1 MTQNILLIV
10 LLFLLGAEHI
20 TQGYTIREARSAETD
35 QTFQTERPDEN
46 SVENSFISSA
56 TRAEFER
63 EALNETKLFLNTLF
77 RSQIDYFSKVKV
89 LLPATGK
96 RVSDIDKYIE
106 RLEKAILADSVQEKD
121 KMWRDTFIEFSES
134 AFLLNVEKD
143 TGVSNSRYLEI
154 LNDAGLEETTKKFLA
169 DVSIYFWKMAKASG
183 KAVEST
189 IDERIEKWKRE

>member
-1 MTQNILLIV
+1 M
-10 LLFLLGAEHI
+10 
-20 TQGYTIREARSAETD
+20 
-35 QTFQTERPDEN
+35 
-46 SVENSFISSA
+46 ENSFISSA

-121 KMWRDTFIEFSES
+121 KMWRDTFIEVSGIS
-134 AFLLNVEKD
+134 NLGLVVEK
-143 TGVSNSRYLEI
+143 I
-154 LNDAGLEETTKKFLA
+154 
-169 DVSIYFWKMAKASG
+169 
-183 KAVEST
+183 
-189 IDERIEKWKRE
+189 